1 MRDAVTSIAAQVPE
15 AFERLQESAARFQE
29 YLPLLANQIEGL
41 SIDWAGLSQKAVGL
55 VQNWGKGLLISGGGL
70 VSGIVSGVTT
80 FFIGLIFSLYILLQ
94 KEKLARQGRQLCYAF
109 LPEAAADQLLNILR
123 LSERTFSSF
132 LSGQCLEAVI
142 LGTMFFVSMTLLHFP
157 YALLVGVLIAL
168 TALIPIVGA
177 FIGCAVG
184 ALLMLVNDPWQA
196 LWFIVL
202 FLVLQQI
209 EGNLIYPHVVGSS
222 VGLPSIWVL
231 AAVTVGGGVILDEHP
246 YRHKRN
252 DARVI
257 AALAVRESGSD
268 EAKLV
273 QAVGERGA
281 DGMTLA
287 DLAACFDEPEE
298 KLVEMLAVLCARG
311 KLVEIAPSRYLTS
324 STLDRLWTDC
334 ETMLTKY
341 HREHPLHAGMRL
353 AEARQRLLRGKAREN
368 ADAIL
373 ACFAREGKLTLTAEH
388 CALADFSV
396 HLTKRQSAIREE
408 LLRTCRAA
416 GILGKKQDALCA
428 LFDKKDR
435 MECARVLESLLS
447 TGELVLLAPELCVE
461 KSVLD
466 AVDARVKA
474 WFETHDTLTLGEFR
488 DALGTSRDHALLVL
502 EYYDRRGILRREGD
516 VRRPGAQFGEI
527 EK

>member
-1 MRDAVTSIAAQVPE
+1 MEFNKQTVKALLGVVCGGIAFAAALLHLDVVAGAAGWLLGILSPLLLGCAIAFILNVPMRALERCLFPHAKKANKLRRPLALLLTVAAVSAVLALAGMVIVPGVRDAVTSIAAQVPE

-231 AAVTVGGGVILDEHP
+231 AAVTVGGSL
-246 YRHKRN
+246 
-252 DARVI
+252 
-257 AALAVRESGSD
+257 
-268 EAKLV
+268 
-273 QAVGERGA
+273 
-281 DGMTLA
+281 M
-287 DLAACFDEPEE
+287 
-298 KLVEMLAVLCARG
+298 
-311 KLVEIAPSRYLTS
+311 
-324 STLDRLWTDC
+324 
-334 ETMLTKY
+334 
-341 HREHPLHAGMRL
+341 
-353 AEARQRLLRGKAREN
+353 
-368 ADAIL
+368 
-373 ACFAREGKLTLTAEH
+373 
-388 CALADFSV
+388 
-396 HLTKRQSAIREE
+396 
-408 LLRTCRAA
+408 
-416 GILGKKQDALCA
+416 GILGMLVFIPPVQRTVRPAAAAHGPSAEAAARPRRKVAGTAQEIRKQFHITGKKAKPRMRLGFFAVLRNIAGYRARGGTIVPSDDSDSSISLIYDRFPLAILRGFIPLQRPVYIELCK
-428 LFDKKDR
+428 LKRRGRRQCDKKIIR
-435 MECARVLESLLS
+435 HQKRTVGS
-447 TGELVLLAPELCVE
+447 G
-461 KSVLD
+461 
-466 AVDARVKA
+466 
-474 WFETHDTLTLGEFR
+474 F
-488 DALGTSRDHALLVL
+488 HAFFPLK
-502 EYYDRRGILRREGD
+502 
-516 VRRPGAQFGEI
+516 PMQ
-527 EK
+527 

>member
-1 MRDAVTSIAAQVPE
+1 MKRAIIGT
-15 AFERLQESAARFQE
+15 
-29 YLPLLANQIEGL
+29 
-41 SIDWAGLSQKAVGL
+41 AGHVDH
-55 VQNWGKGLLISGGGL
+55 GKTELI
-70 VSGIVSGVTT
+70 
-80 FFIGLIFSLYILLQ
+80 
-94 KEKLARQGRQLCYAF
+94 K
-109 LPEAAADQLLNILR
+109 
-123 LSERTFSSF
+123 
-132 LSGQCLEAVI
+132 
-142 LGTMFFVSMTLLHFP
+142 
-157 YALLVGVLIAL
+157 AL
-168 TALIPIVGA
+168 TGVDTDRLAEEKKRGITIDLGFARLDFPDGSCASIVDVPGHER
-177 FIGCAVG
+177 FIKN
-184 ALLMLVNDPWQA
+184 M
-196 LWFIVL
+196 
-202 FLVLQQI
+202 
-209 EGNLIYPHVVGSS
+209 
-222 VGLPSIWVL
+222 
-231 AAVTVGGGVILDEHP
+231 
-246 YRHKRN
+246 
-252 DARVI
+252 
-257 AALAVRESGSD
+257 LAVRESGSD

-311 KLVEIAPSRYLTS
+311 KLVEIAPSRYLTAS
-324 STLDRLWTDC
+324 VLDRLWTDC

-373 ACFAREGKLTLTAEH
+373 VCFAREGKLTLTAEH

-488 DALGTSRDHALLVL
+488 DTLGTSRDHALLVL